1 MQVNF
6 KGWNDPQGPVANL
19 FKTAIDFLADFLMED
34 AHEAYAMDVV
44 ILADHYI
51 DDDGT
56 ASADLIGEGG
66 DSIMGAVFFNE
77 DVDTDQVDTFTLGIH
92 PEANPGEIFLILAH
106 EMVHVMQYVDKTL
119 RTVKKGDDVTN
130 WWEGELVDDP
140 EMDYY
145 DLPWEKQAYELQEHV
160 LAALMEDSGFLEA
173 INALR

>member
-34 AHEAYAMDVV
+34 AHESYAMDVV

-51 DDDGT
+51 NDDGT
-56 ASADLIGEGG
+56 ASTELIGEGG

-92 PEANPGEIFLILAH
+92 PEASPGEIFLILAH

-130 WWEGELVDDP
+130 WWEGVQVPAWVDYHDF
-140 EMDYY
+140 
-145 DLPWEKQAYELQEHV
+145 PWEVQAYELQEPV
-160 LAALMEDSGFLEA
+160 LAALMEDPGFLEA